1 MKLRVKASICIAF
14 GLCIFCS
21 GARAEGR
28 DSIGP
33 FGALLSNND
42 VISGQMNALAID
54 PRDANTSMSA
64 LPKEECGRHRME
76 ARADTQV
83 RKLASGKLRGT
94 PSIDSLAINPV
105 TPDIVYAGTGDPNVA
120 CCFVGSGLG
129 RVSLTRWRKHL
140 DCGRLKPKPDR
151 LRRSPG
157 VPYVSV
163 TDLEVQQVFQAHD
176 LAESSAPELM
186 VAECLS

>member
-1 MKLRVKASICIAF
+1 MP
-14 GLCIFCS
+14 
-21 GARAEGR
+21 E
-28 DSIGP
+28 P
-33 FGALLSNND
+33 
-42 VISGQMNALAID
+42 AI
-54 PRDANTSMSA
+54 RTS
-64 LPKEECGRHRME
+64 H
-76 ARADTQV
+76 V
-83 RKLASGKLRGT
+83 V
-94 PSIDSLAINPV
+94 SLV
-105 TPDIVYAGTGDPNVA
+105 
-120 CCFVGSGLG
+120 
-129 RVSLTRWRKHL
+129 RVSGVFRSPDGGSL

>member
-1 MKLRVKASICIAF
+1 
-14 GLCIFCS
+14 
-21 GARAEGR
+21 
-28 DSIGP
+28 
-33 FGALLSNND
+33 
-42 VISGQMNALAID
+42 
-54 PRDANTSMSA
+54 
-64 LPKEECGRHRME
+64 ME

-140 DCGRLKPKPDR
+140 DSDRLKPKPDR

-163 TDLEVQQVFQAHD
+163 TDLEVQ
-176 LAESSAPELM
+176 
-186 VAECLS
+186 